1 MPAKS
6 YYSGAVAWAV
16 ENGIT
21 YGVSDTKFDP
31 NGSVTR
37 EQLVT
42 FLYRHIKTTGADL
55 TVQGDMSGYTDAA
68 DLSGWAVEAFTWAV
82 SEGVVVGVTE
92 TTLEPGSTTTR
103 AQTAVVL
110 MRLAK

>member
-1 MPAKS
+1 M
-6 YYSGAVAWAV
+6 

-21 YGVSDTKFDP
+21 CGVSDTSFNP

-42 FLYRHIKTTGADL
+42 FLYRYMKTTGADL
-55 TVQGDMSGYTDAA
+55 TTQGDLSGYTDAA

-82 SEGVVVGVTE
+82 SEGIVVGVTE
-92 TTLEPGSTTTR
+92 TTLEPDTTTTR